1 MKLVSSVALAF
12 ALSACATIPPA
23 DIIPAADPTSAKQ
36 IGRTKILDAAMAER
50 LRGNSG
56 ITLQW
61 IGWDERGNANVATGD
76 NGTWVLRAVQED
88 ESRNAMLVL
97 NGEITEIGSDYFLF
111 DGTVT
116 IRNAPDAGRLCTQ
129 DKIWRFGITQSRQ
142 YWRLREFE
150 WCDGL
155 TDYIDI
161 YF

>member
-1 MKLVSSVALAF
+1 MRTAVAFAFAF
-12 ALSACATIPPA
+12 ALSACATVPPA
-23 DIIPAADPTSAKQ
+23 GSAPPSE
-36 IGRTKILDAAMAER
+36 IGRTTILDAAMAER

-61 IGWDERGNANVATGD
+61 IGWDERGTANVATGD
-76 NGTWVLRAVQED
+76 NGTWVLRAVQQD
-88 ESRNAMLVL
+88 ESRDAMLL
-97 NGEITEIGSDYFLF
+97 LSGEITEIGSDYFLF

-116 IRNAPDAGRLCTQ
+116 IRNTPDAGRLCSQ
-129 DKIWRFGITQSRQ
+129 DKIWRFGITQNRQ

-150 WCDGL
+150 WCDRL